1 MSRKLIRL
9 DLLKQV
15 VSGAN
20 QVFTTKDVSEDARM
34 RRAHA
39 DLVDHS
45 HYHAFVG
52 GALSDHH
59 VVLDII
65 ETQKGTRRGSR
76 WAKQSGERTPAA
88 DKKPHASTAKNDVPA
103 ITSLPQMPTEDARNS
118 SLIILMLFA
127 QAYYKMLESVI
138 SMASWVTA
146 VDVELNSSYLSI
158 VSNTTNLL
166 RNDKNLADFPIT
178 FEPFFPNLYPS
189 TIADA
194 EWAEMVAPH
203 AEQFLSTVQAYVHS
217 KGVYEPEEGSPGW
230 ILVQLFRTDAET
242 AIERGI
248 AYNKQMREHLQK
260 MLSHTSADRPRWDET
275 WHRLREWT
283 NGQAPS
289 ERLAAQI
296 LLGEGYSKLD
306 PSHPLG
312 GPDGCKDALCA
323 KDGKTWVMAA
333 YFPRGQQKLR
343 TIKKK
348 FNNDLRGVT
357 KNGAHGLAFVTNQE
371 FSDSER
377 MLLREAAA
385 PVSVDLFHL
394 ERITA
399 ILDKPTMAP
408 VRKQFLLIE

>member
-1 MSRKLIRL
+1 MSRKSIRL
-9 DLLKQV
+9 DVLKQV
-15 VSGAN
+15 VADAS
-20 QVFTTKDVSEDARM
+20 QVFATKDISEDERM

-39 DLVDHS
+39 NLVNHS
-45 HYHAFVG
+45 HFHAFVG

-59 VVLDII
+59 VVLDIV

-76 WAKQSGERTPAA
+76 WAKQSGERTPTA
-88 DKKPHASTAKNDVPA
+88 DKKPPASTANNDVPA
-103 ITSLPQMPTEDARNS
+103 IKSLPQMSAEDARNS

-146 VDVELNSSYLSI
+146 VDVELNASYLSI
-158 VSNTTNLL
+158 VKNMKNLL
-166 RNDKNLADFPIT
+166 ENEKSLADFPIT
-178 FEPFFPNLYPS
+178 FEPIFPDLYPS
-189 TIADA
+189 TIVDT

-217 KGVYEPEEGSPGW
+217 KGVYEPDEGSPGW
-230 ILVQLFRTDAET
+230 ILVKLFRAQAVT
-242 AIERGI
+242 AIERAI
-248 AYNKQMREHLQK
+248 AYNTQMREHCQK
-260 MLSHTSADRPRWDET
+260 LFSRTSAARPRWDET
-275 WHRLREWT
+275 WHRLRDWT

-296 LLGEGYSKLD
+296 LLSEGYSDLD

-312 GPDGCKDALCA
+312 GPDGCKDGLCK
-323 KDGKTWVMAA
+323 KDGKTWVMAV
-333 YFPRGQQKLR
+333 YFPRGQQKPQ

-348 FNNDLRGVT
+348 FKDDLRGVAR
-357 KNGAHGLAFVTNQE
+357 NGAHGLAFVTNQE
-371 FSDSER
+371 LSNAEKK
-377 MLLREAAA
+377 LLRKAAA

-394 ERITA
+394 ERITT
-399 ILDKPTMAP
+399 ILDKPAMAA